1 LALRPLRLRR
11 GFLLRDG
18 LKGVGQVWAH
28 GEWVWVWLCE
38 GVQCICIVAEKST
51 FWDAILDWLSR
62 NFPAS

>member
-28 GEWVWVWLCE
+28 GEWVWLWLCE
-38 GVQCICIVAEKST
+38 VVQCICIVA
-51 FWDAILDWLSR
+51 
-62 NFPAS
+62 